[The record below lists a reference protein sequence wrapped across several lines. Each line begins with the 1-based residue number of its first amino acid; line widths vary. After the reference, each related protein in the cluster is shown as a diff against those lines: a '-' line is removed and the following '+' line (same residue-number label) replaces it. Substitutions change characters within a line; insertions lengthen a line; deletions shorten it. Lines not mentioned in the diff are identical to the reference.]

1 MAHKEV
7 FERSIPHVDIGTIGI
22 DAERGLPF
30 SHANHALD
38 VAIEGTSAIMG
49 RTVFGGPDLRL
60 GRLVKPFDIEIP
72 AGYAFYLVAPPDKW
86 DHPNVAAFR
95 NCMLGEIRADG
106 ICSHVKH

>member
-72 AGYAFYLVAPPDKW
+72 VGYAFYLVAPPDKKGSPQRGGVPQL
-86 DHPNVAAFR
+86 DARRDPR
-95 NCMLGEIRADG
+95 RRYL
-106 ICSHVKH
+106 